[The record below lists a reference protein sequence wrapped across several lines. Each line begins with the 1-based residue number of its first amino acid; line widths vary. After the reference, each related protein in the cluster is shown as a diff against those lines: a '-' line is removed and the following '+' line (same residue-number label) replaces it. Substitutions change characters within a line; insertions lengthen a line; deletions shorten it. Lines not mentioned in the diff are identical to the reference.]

1 MADFTIV
8 NAAEK
13 LIVGQLDMSFLTATD
28 KLTPGTAVINGPCY
42 IGLTPQIGVARATCM
57 IGPPIPGLTAPVSL
71 EVTGMSN
78 FAGITNTTG
87 VINDLA
93 LSNVFG
99 FTNKLGAEIQS
110 AFKAIFG
117 VKTNNSAQITNG
129 PKSCSAVA
137 TTPLLRADVGRFGTC
152 QADLGIFSSVAAP
165 FKKFDIPHPNKKG
178 MRLRH
183 ACIEGPEVGVYYRG
197 KLIDSNVID
206 LPEYWRGLVN
216 AETITVSL
224 TPHTFYQELYV
235 KNIEWGCKINI
246 VNNAGGP
253 IDCSYIVYAER
264 NDVEKLEIEY
274 KEES

>member
-1 MADFTIV
+1 MADLTIV
-8 NAAEK
+8 NVGEK
-13 LIVGQLDMSFLTATD
+13 LIVGQLDTSFLTLTD
-28 KLTPGTAVINGPCY
+28 KITPGTAVINGPCY
-42 IGLTPQIGVARATCM
+42 IGVTPQIGIARATCM
-57 IGPPIPGLTAPVSL
+57 IGPPIPGVTAPVSL

-93 LSNVFG
+93 V
-99 FTNKLGAEIQS
+99 TNKLGFINKLSAEIS
-110 AFKAIFG
+110 AAMKAIFG
-117 VKTNNSAQITNG
+117 IKINNAAKVTHG
-129 PKSCSAVA
+129 PDSCSAVA

-152 QADLGIFSSVAAP
+152 QADLGAFTAVQAP
-165 FKKFDIPHPNKKG
+165 FKKFDIPHPNKEG

-197 KLIDSNVID
+197 RLVDSNVID